1 MRCKDAELRILDARE
16 RKLNQTEIKN
26 IEQHLAQ
33 CAACTAFKSDLAK
46 LRNGL
51 NHLPQPRL
59 SPDLAEKTQ
68 ALCQQAFA
76 SKGIDTVGLSLKL
89 RRFAVPKLIWASIPV
104 VMALTTYIM
113 LPGLKDLAAQ
123 ANSFQSTAV
132 LAVIL
137 QNAAMLVLAPIL
149 IRSYRRRKDSIN
161 WNPYDAHAS

>member
-1 MRCKDAELRILDARE
+1 MRCKDAELKILDSRE
-16 RKLNQTEIKN
+16 RKLTQTEIKN

-33 CAACTAFKSDLAK
+33 CTTCTAFKNDLAK

-59 SPDLAEKTQ
+59 SPDLAEKTRE
-68 ALCQQAFA
+68 LCQQELT
-76 SKGIDTVGLSLKL
+76 SKGIDTAGFSLKL

-104 VMALTTYIM
+104 VMALTANLM
-113 LPGLKDLAAQ
+113 LPGLKDLAVQ

-132 LAVIL
+132 LAIIL

-149 IRSYRRRKDSIN
+149 IRSFRRRRDTIN
-161 WNPYDAHAS
+161 WNH